1 MNDAP
6 TTVTLWDIGSLYV
19 SAELQP
25 NGDVLIAGQDLGH
38 PLCDEYEYWITVNQ
52 ADVPRLVTALGGTD
66 GAHPLALLQEH
77 AEELITKGEKTWI
90 EDHGIVPEFFNRMG
104 DPREPA
110 RSAPTAAAPESWD
123 DFATGLTG
131 VLSELEV
138 DEYLVLESTA
148 NHRFVQVAFQDF
160 AIRIE
165 SVGEQYLQPS
175 SALSAEQV
183 AQLENLGYDPATHRA
198 DVDDDAAE
206 GSPNYWMELPTNAPR
221 GSVATLMADTLRRVH
236 LVESPR
242 DLIYDCVNLGDG
254 HIPQPSLGIGRI
266 APS

>member
-1 MNDAP
+1 MTPSGPKKPSDDLILCRDGDSKRLLAIRFGTETSPMIAMSSMDGVN
-6 TTVTLWDIGSLYV
+6 WMESSL
-19 SAELQP
+19 AR
-25 NGDVLIAGQDLGH
+25 AAMFDLGTDAEQITIEEARKLH
-38 PLCDEYEYWITVNQ
+38 PN
-52 ADVPRLVTALGGTD
+52 LVL
-66 GAHPLALLQEH
+66 P
-77 AEELITKGEKTWI
+77 EEE
-90 EDHGIVPEFFNRMG
+90 
-104 DPREPA
+104 
-110 RSAPTAAAPESWD
+110 APPGWD
-123 DFATGLTG
+123 DFASRLTG
-131 VLSELEV
+131 VLSELEAE
-138 DEYLVLESTA
+138 EYLVLESTA

-183 AQLENLGYDPATHRA
+183 AQLENLGYDPATHSA

-221 GSVATLMADTLRRVH
+221 GSVATLMVDTLRRVH

-242 DLIYDCVNLGDG
+242 DLIYDCVHLGDG